1 MKTDLVY
8 LRHILD
14 ATLKIESYVSVG
26 REAFMRELPGLRGQI
41 KTILQE
47 SDEK

>member
-14 ATLKIESYVSVG
+14 AILKAESYVSVG
-26 REAFMRELPGLRGQI
+26 RAVFMR
-41 KTILQE
+41 
-47 SDEK
+47 